1 MAPTRVTSPRA
12 LSNEPRLLARLVRA
26 RLRADPD
33 PSQALVARNH
43 LPPRVRGEKNV
54 VPRPELDLLAVDD
67 DLSAPSDDHIDL
79 LLSIGGM
86 VMLRALGARPELELI
101 DAEGGRTEPLA

>member
-1 MAPTRVTSPRA
+1 MAPSCVTSPRA
-12 LSNEPRLLARLVRA
+12 LSNESRLLARLVGA
-26 RLRADPD
+26 GLRADPD

-67 DLSAPSDDHIDL
+67 DLSAPPDDHIDL
-79 LLSIGGM
+79 LLSIGGW
-86 VMLRALGARPELELI
+86 VTIRALVARPVLELI
-101 DAEGGRTEPLA
+101 